1 MASSASPSLR
11 SLQTTPFQPPPSAR
25 TRVTRA
31 PSSIRPPGSAGGW
44 RRICSSKAARTA
56 AMSIRK
62 PLQQPCYRRE
72 SNPRPTP
79 WQGVAPNGN
88 GSVFEMARDRL
99 HGQRR
104 DRDQRRSLT
113 TTPWDWPTQVRSAVQ
128 TVAPRILP
136 AARHHRP
143 ANDGSGHCDHIRA
156 ASIAISEV
164 TVSTSGPRVTSRA
177 ATSSPSRPCYGSSP
191 CRARVAPTGCHRDHH
206 SRSHGAPPAA

>member
-1 MASSASPSLR
+1 
-11 SLQTTPFQPPPSAR
+11 
-25 TRVTRA
+25 
-31 PSSIRPPGSAGGW
+31 
-44 RRICSSKAARTA
+44 
-56 AMSIRK
+56 
-62 PLQQPCYRRE
+62 
-72 SNPRPTP
+72 
-79 WQGVAPNGN
+79 
-88 GSVFEMARDRL
+88 VFEMARDRL

-191 CRARVAPTGCHRDHH
+191 CRARVAPTGCNRDHH